1 MSLYIYLHIFIVEGA
16 AVSEVSIPRHNH
28 LQSSSYHISDLR
40 PVSMDLSSSVRQSP
54 PNSQKNNIIVRLKN
68 SSVLLICKLY
78 YQILKAHT
86 FLMSDAALHLL
97 FGSVEGW
104 YVMQFNSALLWY
116 AYLSMGKVARA
127 STYGQG
133 FLKDLNILKIN
144 KYRRIAQSSIN
155 DRKNVDQS
163 PWLIYWFLRLK
174 LKKMINNTSIYLSST

>member
-1 MSLYIYLHIFIVEGA
+1 MTLSITHENDPRGLVQPVFITYNNNVEILLEQQPEIIGPSIDANINAGASLFYKFREWLDVVQLFSQTSDMSLYIYLHIFIVEGA

-104 YVMQFNSALLWY
+104 YVMQFNSALL
-116 AYLSMGKVARA
+116 
-127 STYGQG
+127 
-133 FLKDLNILKIN
+133 
-144 KYRRIAQSSIN
+144 
-155 DRKNVDQS
+155 
-163 PWLIYWFLRLK
+163 
-174 LKKMINNTSIYLSST
+174 